1 MVRLILILLI
11 FKLTAMS
18 PQDLKNDWIRL
29 HNPATLS
36 SEGSIKIAVSLN
48 FAVQKYQQNKK
59 IKYRERLEREMAKNI
74 LSTSNPIL
82 LPSSSPSSSSSSFV
96 KPIHVCS
103 NPIIKSTLKR
113 ELTLCKAT
121 PHSPIVVTKRG
132 LSISFI
138 TSFVLSLA
146 GKKNAN
152 AAILEADD
160 DEELLEKVKRD
171 RKKRLEKQGVI
182 SSSKQETGYLQDLV
196 YKLSAVGQALEKNDL
211 SAAGSVLG
219 GSTDADWVQR
229 ANIAFNKLS
238 SSSEEKTEVDAF
250 NSSLASLISSVS
262 KKDVESS
269 KIAFVSSA
277 TAFEKWTSM
286 TGLAA
291 QLKGL

>member
-1 MVRLILILLI
+1 M
-11 FKLTAMS
+11 
-18 PQDLKNDWIRL
+18 
-29 HNPATLS
+29 AT
-36 SEGSIKIAVSLN
+36 N
-48 FAVQKYQQNKK
+48 F
-59 IKYRERLEREMAKNI
+59 
-74 LSTSNPIL
+74 LSTANPFV
-82 LPSSSPSSSSSSFV
+82 PSSSSTRV
-96 KPIHVCS
+96 YY
-103 NPIIKSTLKR
+103 NPIKCSVKR
-113 ELTLCKAT
+113 ELTLCKGCN
-121 PHSPIVVTKRG
+121 PHSPIVTKRG
-132 LSISFI
+132 LSISFL

-146 GKKNAN
+146 GKNANAN

-160 DEELLEKVKRD
+160 DVELLEKVKRD

-219 GSTDADWVQR
+219 GGTDTEWVQR

-238 SSSEEKTEVDAF
+238 SSPEEMTEVDTF

-262 KKDVESS
+262 KNDVESS

-286 TGLAA
+286 TGLAS